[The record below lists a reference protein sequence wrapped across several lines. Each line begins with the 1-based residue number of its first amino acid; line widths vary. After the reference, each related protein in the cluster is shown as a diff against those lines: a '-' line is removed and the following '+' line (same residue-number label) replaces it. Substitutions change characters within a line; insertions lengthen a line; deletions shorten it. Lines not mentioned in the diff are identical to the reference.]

1 MRCDLRMRQRNMLI
15 VVLETRKETIEF
27 ALERKTGTFPRLNPF
42 DMFLSLL
49 FSISLSLSLS
59 HSLSFS
65 HLLSLSSF
73 PLYSQLGS
81 FFYSIVFS
89 ILFLSFS
96 YFLFLS
102 FLIYFLLAFDSSL

>member
-27 ALERKTGTFPRLNPF
+27 ALERKTGTFPTLNPF

-59 HSLSFS
+59 FS
-65 HLLSLSSF
+65 HLFSLSSF

-96 YFLFLS
+96 SSFLLFLS
-102 FLIYFLLAFDSSL
+102 LFIYFLLAFDSSL